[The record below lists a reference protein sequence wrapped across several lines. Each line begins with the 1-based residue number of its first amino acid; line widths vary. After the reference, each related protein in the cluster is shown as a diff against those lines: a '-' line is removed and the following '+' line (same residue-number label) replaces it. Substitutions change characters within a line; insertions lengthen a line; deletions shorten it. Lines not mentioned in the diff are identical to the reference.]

1 MISSRQ
7 LIHNFILTHNYCK
20 EVISCS
26 TVECCC
32 ACYHRHSVVWSRP
45 WSDTARP
52 TAMAWRSR
60 PGSLQACSDSSTVS
74 ERPRTTVSFGAL
86 HFGLQCWHAAASAFR
101 HLLAVPR
108 FRLNVTA
115 VGLSQLLARWP
126 GTNSRIISGIQRA
139 ALTILGVYLKR
150 TCSRVT
156 SASSVLE
163 VLNDNALYKSTRS
176 VTRSLFPE
184 FL

>member
-1 MISSRQ
+1 MLLRVLSPA
-7 LIHNFILTHNYCK
+7 L
-20 EVISCS
+20 
-26 TVECCC
+26 
-32 ACYHRHSVVWSRP
+32 
-45 WSDTARP
+45 
-52 TAMAWRSR
+52 
-60 PGSLQACSDSSTVS
+60 GSLIAALVRYCTTNCNGLTFPTGFSSS
-74 ERPRTTVSFGAL
+74 
-86 HFGLQCWHAAASAFR
+86 LQWQFNSVWTAAHHRIFRSTAFR
-101 HLLAVPR
+101 SPVLTRGGICLPSPTCRIPR